1 MSKEIDYTAWQNRA
15 TYYYIASR
23 LLALNKVWPPAA
35 FCGQQALENLLKATL
50 IYWDKSFDPI
60 KVCHNFPKMLR
71 IIRNKV
77 PNSANINIQ
86 ENFYY
91 EKRYQESSRY
101 PISGKD
107 LLFLGED
114 FLNDLDEAF
123 YSLLVLVPFKFNSVL
138 SNIFKKNK
146 PQVKILRK
154 KNNQIRKIKKFL
166 LK

>member
-1 MSKEIDYTAWQNRA
+1 MGKEIDYIAWQNRA

-23 LLALNKVWPPAA
+23 LLALNKIWPPAV

-60 KVCHNFPKMLR
+60 KACHNFPKMLR

-77 PNSANINIQ
+77 RNSANVNIS

-91 EKRYQESSRY
+91 EKRYQEFSRY
-101 PISGKD
+101 PISGKG
-107 LLFLGED
+107 LLFLGD

-123 YSLLVLVPFKFNSVL
+123 YSLLVLVPFQFNSVL